1 MFNPTVHKS
10 FRFLPDKFEAMFS
23 AWKWDS
29 GKQNIHPLLNSIHP
43 GNHFV
48 QNQIRTKHKR
58 LIINRKSP
66 ITKNPKPILS
76 MD

>member
-1 MFNPTVHKS
+1 MLRARK
-10 FRFLPDKFEAMFS
+10 RYR
-23 AWKWDS
+23 
-29 GKQNIHPLLNSIHP
+29 GKQNIHTIYFFAHTS
-43 GNHFV
+43 NHFF